1 MIFRQN
7 IANPNTFT
15 TPLTLKL
22 LYLFNFRVTAC
33 FTQN

>member
-15 TPLTLKL
+15 APLTLKL
-22 LYLFNFRVTAC
+22 LNLFNFRVTAC